1 MGWRRDDGCWWM
13 RMDFVEEQIAEW
25 KGAYRVLD
33 APLSAPA
40 EFIKENYRTLVKRW
54 HPDHY
59 AAGSAEQV
67 EAAEMTRLIN
77 KAYGKIENAPLK
89 YYAAASGSFGASGA
103 EGFSRPRP
111 FVDRPDPFRN
121 MERLEF
127 WIAFGVGAA
136 IGAVFGVG
144 SILRLYRSHDPGVF
158 WDVVILVGFMVF
170 FGLGSAKQGDKFW
183 DEVFRRSWWGRWW

>member
-1 MGWRRDDGCWWM
+1 MA
-13 RMDFVEEQIAEW
+13 FVEEQIAEW

-33 APLSAPA
+33 APLSARA
-40 EFIKENYRTLVKRW
+40 DFIKENYRTLVKRW

-77 KAYGKIENAPLK
+77 EAYGKIENAPFRN
-89 YYAAASGSFGASGA
+89 YDAARGASRAA
-103 EGFSRPRP
+103 EVDGFLAPSHRP

-121 MERLEF
+121 MERAEF

-136 IGAVFGVG
+136 IGAVFGLG
-144 SILRLYRSHDPGVF
+144 SILRLYMRHDPGVF
-158 WDVVILVGFMVF
+158 RDVVILVATMVL
-170 FGLGSAKQGDKFW
+170 FGLGSAKYGDKFW
-183 DEVFRRSWWGRWW
+183 DVVFRRSWWGRWW